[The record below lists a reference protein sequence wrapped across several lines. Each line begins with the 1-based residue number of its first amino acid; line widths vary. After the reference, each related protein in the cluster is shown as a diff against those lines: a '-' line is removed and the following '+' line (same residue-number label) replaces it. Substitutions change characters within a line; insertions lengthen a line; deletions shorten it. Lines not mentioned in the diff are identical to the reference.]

1 MGFGRAGVP
10 CAAEATIITTRAT
23 KSNGART
30 QTRAMAEMA
39 AMAAIVAMAG
49 ATTATSVEWK
59 SHKITRALC
68 AGSSASVDCESSGYA
83 SRSRSPEVKE
93 AAEKAALNSCTDG
106 AAKNGSDSEGEST
119 LTPAPEQNLDHMT
132 SSAMRIRRCSLP
144 FARASAPVISFHFL
158 AAALACKALRQQ
170 PLMRQSAQKCI
181 LEGGVS
187 FRHA

>member
-1 MGFGRAGVP
+1 MP

-30 QTRAMAEMA
+30 QTRAMAAMAEMA

-83 SRSRSPEVKE
+83 NRSRSPEVKE

-119 LTPAPEQNLDHMT
+119 LRLQLLNKTWIT
-132 SSAMRIRRCSLP
+132 
-144 FARASAPVISFHFL
+144 
-158 AAALACKALRQQ
+158 
-170 PLMRQSAQKCI
+170 
-181 LEGGVS
+181 
-187 FRHA
+187 